1 MTTRDG
7 AGGRGNADR
16 SPLERS
22 PPGSVRREDVA
33 NYVADF
39 TAELAR
45 LARSAKLDLLAYLL
59 EIAHLEAETSQRR
72 GPQPPPGP

>member
-1 MTTRDG
+1 M
-7 AGGRGNADR
+7 
-16 SPLERS
+16 
-22 PPGSVRREDVA
+22 A